1 MQYEPNPKHKPIPSP
16 GRRGSICPMDADAA
30 RLLANSVPHGRKR
43 FATDGDWAYCAH
55 CHDGSRD
62 LWHGFPVGWDEVPM
76 KIVNDWI
83 EQGAVK
89 RSTVRRAAR
98 RQR

>member
-1 MQYEPNPKHKPIPSP
+1 MALRWEDSGAVRAEPETQ
-16 GRRGSICPMDADAA
+16 ADS
-30 RLLANSVPHGRKR
+30 LAWSKR

-83 EQGAVK
+83 AQGAVK
-89 RSTVRRAAR
+89 KSTVKRAAR